1 MQLIAILRAQRFY
14 GALRRTFVISS
25 PDLRF
30 SFCTQV
36 PTSSLE
42 SGSENEH
49 IVAEKDAGVNSLSS
63 RIEKLPRGEPIGSAF
78 QSWMGDGF
86 SIHRGHIFHAI
97 NRLRRLNSTKRAL
110 EVMEWVIRERPY
122 RPKEL
127 DYSYLLEFTSR
138 LHGVSQAESLFRRI
152 PSEFQNELLYNNL
165 VLVCLDRGLIRLS
178 LAYMKKMRELGHRIS
193 HLVFNRLIILH
204 SAPGRRK
211 SVPKILIQMKA
222 DKVTPH
228 VSTFNILLKIEANE
242 HNIEGLVKVFND
254 MKRAKVQPNEVTYC
268 ILATAHAVA
277 RLYTVC
283 EAYVEAVEK
292 SATGKNWSTLDIL
305 VILYGY
311 LGKQKEL
318 ERTWGITRELPHVK
332 SKSYM
337 LAIEAFGRIGDL
349 NRAEG
354 LWMEMKL
361 EKGLKSIEQ
370 FNSMI
375 AVYCKH
381 GLVTKAT
388 GLYKE
393 MEACGLKAN
402 SITFRHLALG
412 CLKAG
417 LVKEAMKTIDLEMDM
432 TTSIKVKRS
441 IPWLETTLSII
452 EILAD
457 NGELRIVEKLF
468 EELKK
473 AKYTRYTFVYN
484 ALIKSYVK
492 AKVYD
497 PNLLKRMVLGGAR
510 PDSET
515 YSLLKLTEQ
524 FQA

>member
-1 MQLIAILRAQRFY
+1 MQLIGIAILRAQRFC
-14 GALRRTFVISS
+14 GALRRTFVITS
-25 PDLRF
+25 PDPKFHLRF

-36 PTSSLE
+36 PTSSLD

-49 IVAEKDAGVNSLSS
+49 IVAEEDAGVNSLSS

-86 SIHRGHIFHAI
+86 SIHRGHIFHTI

-110 EVMEWVIRERPY
+110 EVMELVIRERPY

-138 LHGVSQAESLFRRI
+138 LHGVSQAESLFCRI
-152 PSEFQNELLYNNL
+152 PSESQNELLYNNL
-165 VLVCLDRGLIRLS
+165 VLVCLERGLIRLS
-178 LAYMKKMRELGHRIS
+178 LAYMKKMRELGHQIS

-204 SAPGRRK
+204 SSPGRRK

-222 DKVTPH
+222 DKVPPH

-242 HNIEGLVKVFND
+242 HNIEGLVKVCND

-277 RLYTVC
+277 RLYT
-283 EAYVEAVEK
+283 
-292 SATGKNWSTLDIL
+292 
-305 VILYGY
+305 
-311 LGKQKEL
+311 KEL

-354 LWMEMKL
+354 LWLEMKL

-417 LVKEAMKTIDLEMDM
+417 GLVKEAMKTLDLGMDM

-457 NGELRIVEKLF
+457 NGELKMVETLF

-515 YSLLKLTEQ
+515 YSLLKLIEQ
-524 FQA
+524 FQT